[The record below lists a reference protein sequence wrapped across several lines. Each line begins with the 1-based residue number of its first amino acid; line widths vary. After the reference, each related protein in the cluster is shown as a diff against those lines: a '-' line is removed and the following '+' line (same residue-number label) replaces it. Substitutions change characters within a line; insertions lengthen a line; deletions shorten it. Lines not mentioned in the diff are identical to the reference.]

1 MGLLWF
7 LAFGLIVGLI
17 ARAVTPG
24 SQSMGWVMTIL
35 LGVAGSFVGA
45 LLASFVSPHSWSEF
59 NTVGLVGSVLG
70 SIVLL
75 LLGGLASRRGT
86 FA

>member
-1 MGLLWF
+1 MGLLWV
-7 LAFGLIVGLI
+7 LVFGLIVGLL

-24 SQSMGWVMTIL
+24 TQSMGWVMTML

-45 LLASFVSPHSWSEF
+45 MLASLVSPHPWSEF

-70 SIVLL
+70 AVVLL